1 MLQAQASPSDA
12 SAPNF
17 QAQKAIIAARFTGM
31 ELGVTVHAEGSLKL
45 VAGGATIENDADAK
59 VVGGRVTKGNAV
71 LRYIAGADAGKVGM
85 LRGGVSRAEGG
96 ERRVHAPDVCADVFV
111 MCVCVCVAPISH
123 VHAHTVAFP
132 SPPLAS
138 PRYLRPPRLHP
149 FRRCAVD
156 RRTRRASTSGSSS
169 ATTTWR

>member
-1 MLQAQASPSDA
+1 MLHAQASPADA

-59 VVGGRVTKGNAV
+59 VVGGRVTQGNAV

-85 LRGGVSRAEGG
+85 LRCV
-96 ERRVHAPDVCADVFV
+96 VFRGRKGANAGYTLL
-111 MCVCVCVAPISH
+111 MCVLMCS
-123 VHAHTVAFP
+123 
-132 SPPLAS
+132 
-138 PRYLRPPRLHP
+138 
-149 FRRCAVD
+149 
-156 RRTRRASTSGSSS
+156 
-169 ATTTWR
+169 